1 MFVIQYVCTIERK
14 QQIWTKLTW
23 GSSTVFWTKHE
34 NWCKTFLSFN
44 RIYSEHEVK
53 VSEVLFL
60 MTQIIVECFSN
71 FVQCHFYIKRIIDK
85 KLIENY
91 FYMRC
96 GNWLLK
102 IPWHVDK
109 NFMRLTWSPTSPFP
123 ISTHWISNFNTV
135 KMRGNH
141 ANRSFKYVLEKKNF
155 IA

>member
-1 MFVIQYVCTIERK
+1 MYVCDSICMYNWEKATDLDKVDLR
-14 QQIWTKLTW
+14 LV
-23 GSSTVFWTKHE
+23 TVFWTKHG

-85 KLIENY
+85 KLIRKLFLYEMWKLTFKNPLA
-91 FYMRC
+91 R
-96 GNWLLK
+96 WLK
-102 IPWHVDK
+102 FSWPPW
-109 NFMRLTWSPTSPFP
+109 STSPFP
-123 ISTHWISNFNTV
+123 VSTHWISNFNTV

-141 ANRSFKYVLEKKNF
+141 ANRSFKYVLEKNNF